1 MRGEGIA
8 CLSYAQGAVRR
19 YRQAHRD
26 GHPFFVAITLG
37 VIVYVFAGFF
47 VYWLIT
53 GSGTIGDGGTV
64 SDIGGFVWF
73 GPLFAWG
80 LVCVV
85 GPRGPFR
92 RFWLEPIVVSTTSEQ
107 LTWTQ
112 GDTMRTADWDA
123 IATVRGSFLE
133 MAWSERYAL
142 VAAGDG
148 SIIAKLPMRLTDMDQ
163 PGRGRNRTSLM
174 DAVVAARPDLYRFD
188 GGIVR
193 RVVAS

>member
-1 MRGEGIA
+1 M
-8 CLSYAQGAVRR
+8 
-19 YRQAHRD
+19 
-26 GHPFFVAITLG
+26 AITLG

-107 LTWTQ
+107 
-112 GDTMRTADWDA
+112 AH
-123 IATVRGSFLE
+123 
-133 MAWSERYAL
+133 
-142 VAAGDG
+142 
-148 SIIAKLPMRLTDMDQ
+148 
-163 PGRGRNRTSLM
+163 M
-174 DAVVAARPDLYRFD
+174 DAGRHREDCRLGCDRD
-188 GGIVR
+188 CTGKL
-193 RVVAS
+193 S